1 MLPLLTAPWALA
13 ALAALPALAALYWLR
28 NTWRELPV
36 SSLMFWMHQSESQAS
51 GLRMRRL
58 QTPLLFFLEMAALL
72 LLALAATGP
81 RIDTA
86 QGRWP
91 LVVVLDDSYSMQ
103 AGGEESPRRLA
114 LVALERELRWGDD
127 HPVRFVL
134 AGETTQALGD
144 SVWSWPE
151 ANEALAGWRCL
162 APTARLPEAAALAG
176 ELSGDK
182 ARILVVSDHGPEH
195 DPGEAR
201 LQWWAFGQPR
211 PNFAFVNAARSTR
224 DGVDRCLL
232 EIANFAPVSKST
244 LLVVTTGTGGQEIHR
259 ELLSLDAQEIRR
271 VSLRLPNDLAIVR
284 ARLDDD
290 ALAIDNDVVLVREE
304 TPPVRVEVK
313 LRSEALRVQVEKALQ
328 ATGKSA
334 PPGERP
340 QLLVT
345 DDADTQPPSA
355 ETWLVQFLSEKDA
368 EAYIGPFVLDRTH
381 PLTEGLALN
390 GIAWGAGKTSELP
403 GAPIILAGSVPIIT
417 DVENSGG
424 QHQVRIRLRPD
435 LSTLLETPAW
445 PILMWNLVHWRAA
458 ELPGLRRANLRLGES
473 AFLTV
478 PLGVESILHM
488 PPEGSPNS
496 LIVTAQRAMVR
507 PEATGLHGLEAR
519 GVKYQFAVNAL
530 RREESDLQ
538 TCVTG
543 RWGVWH
549 EDPGTAPALVHLAW
563 IPMLLVLGVLTLH
576 MALATRMGK

>member
-58 QTPLLFFLEMAALL
+58 QTPLLFFLEIAALL

-81 RIDTA
+81 RINTA

-103 AGGEESPRRLA
+103 AGGDESPRRLA
-114 LVALERELRWGDD
+114 LAALQRELRWGDD

-144 SVWSWPE
+144 SVWSWAE
-151 ANEALAGWRCL
+151 ASEALTGWRCL
-162 APTARLPEAAALAG
+162 APTARLAEAAALAG
-176 ELSGDK
+176 ELGGDK
-182 ARILVVSDHGPEH
+182 ARILVVSDHAPEH
-195 DPGEAR
+195 DPGEGR
-201 LQWWAFGQPR
+201 LQWWALGQPR

-232 EIANFAPVSKST
+232 EIANFAPMSKST
-244 LLVVTTGTGGQEIHR
+244 SLVVTAGPAGQEIHH
-259 ELLSLDAQEIRR
+259 ELLALDAQEIRR
-271 VSLRLPNDLAIVR
+271 VSLRLPKDLAIVR

-290 ALAIDNDVVLVREE
+290 ALAMDNHVVLVREE

-313 LRSEALRVQVEKALQ
+313 LRNEALRMQVENALQ
-328 ATGKSA
+328 ATGKTA

-340 QLLVT
+340 QLLIT
-345 DDADTQPPSA
+345 DDSEPQPSSA
-355 ETWLVQFLSEKDA
+355 ETWMAQFLSEK
-368 EAYIGPFVLDRTH
+368 EADSYIGPFVLDRTH
-381 PLTEGLALN
+381 PLTEGLAL
-390 GIAWGAGKTSELP
+390 GGVVWGAGKTSEMS
-403 GAPIILAGSVPIIT
+403 GAPIILAGGVPIIT
-417 DVENSGG
+417 DVENPAG
-424 QHQVRIRLRPD
+424 QHHVRIRLRTD

-445 PILMWNLVHWRAA
+445 PILMWNLVHWRAT

-473 AFLTV
+473 AFLTL
-478 PLGVESILHM
+478 PTGVESLMHM
-488 PPEGSPNS
+488 PPEGSPSS
-496 LIVTAQRAMVR
+496 LLVTSQRATIR
-507 PEATGLHGLEAR
+507 PEVTGLHELEAR
-519 GVKYQFAVNAL
+519 GLKHQFAVNAL

-538 TCVTG
+538 MCVTG
-543 RWGVWH
+543 RWGAWH
-549 EDPGTAPALVHLAW
+549 EDPATAPALVHLAW